1 MRRSCWARTVR
12 AARDAAQAARGAGF
26 RRAARAAPA
35 GSRRRSSTIRSRPPG
50 RAAHGG
56 RARSTNAPRVRRDQA
71 RPRPARYASRNR
83 RRPAACD
90 AGETVGVA
98 GESMPRHISETARIR
113 RKTHAESRFDS
124 TCIRVRKARSFGGRA
139 SAGRT
144 RRNAG
149 TRADTKQRC
158 RVVIRSNR
166 FGRIGAHM
174 VSAAG
179 RTASAGA
186 SSSRSGGRTDTF
198 GQAARHS
205 RAACVKR
212 RRAAAPGAPAARRA
226 CRARRTAARAARHP
240 ERGGTPCTGRPSAM
254 TRLTRVEPLPPRF
267 RAA

>member
-35 GSRRRSSTIRSRPPG
+35 GSRRRSSTIRSRPSG

-56 RARSTNAPRVRRDQA
+56 RARSTNAPRVRRDGRPARRARASRRRDQA

-212 RRAAAPGAPAARRA
+212 RRAAARVARRARREASVPGTANGSARGPPSGAAARRA
-226 CRARRTAARAARHP
+226 PVGH
-240 ERGGTPCTGRPSAM
+240 RP
-254 TRLTRVEPLPPRF
+254 
-267 RAA
+267 

>member
-1 MRRSCWARTVR
+1 MF
-12 AARDAAQAARGAGF
+12 AAMAG
-26 RRAARAAPA
+26 RRAALAHRAAA
-35 GSRRRSSTIRSRPPG
+35 IRQGRGLRDTRRGI
-50 RAAHGG
+50 
-56 RARSTNAPRVRRDQA
+56 VDV
-71 RPRPARYASRNR
+71 RPRAMPS
-83 RRPAACD
+83 
-90 AGETVGVA
+90 ETVGVA

-113 RKTHAESRFDS
+113 SKTHAESRFDS

-205 RAACVKR
+205 RAACVKPH
-212 RRAAAPGAPAARRA
+212 A
-226 CRARRTAARAARHP
+226 
-240 ERGGTPCTGRPSAM
+240 
-254 TRLTRVEPLPPRF
+254 
-267 RAA
+267 